1 MADFQ
6 IQKTNTDKRLVFG
19 WANVAI
25 RKDGEQI
32 VDYQGDMFDPE
43 DLEEAAYDY
52 VLHFRDAGEE
62 HISHLRKK
70 AKLVESVVFTKEKMA
85 AMGIPEGIVPEGWWI
100 GFKVHDDT
108 AWDKIKKGQYRMFS
122 IEGNGV
128 RVPVIEKSKKEDSMT
143 FGEMIEKFN
152 PNHDP
157 KTGRFT
163 SGSALSGISNRTI
176 SGGGISIHTKSGREP
191 KKGYMV
197 AAYTDRSQWI
207 SEADTKDPAK
217 RQAAIKDFME
227 KNKDV
232 LSDPNNFLGTWYDTE
247 SKRISLDI
255 SRCVEDKDAAITMG
269 QEYNQ
274 IAIWDVANFEEIPTG
289 GSGEF

>member
-1 MADFQ
+1 MADFH

-25 RKDGEQI
+25 RKDGQQI
-32 VDYQGDMFDPE
+32 VDWQGDMFDPE

-52 VLHFRDAGEE
+52 VLNFRDAGEE

-70 AKLVESVVFTKEKMA
+70 AKMVESVVFTKEKMS
-85 AMGIPEGIVPEGWWI
+85 AMGIPEGLVPEGWWI
-100 GFKVHDDT
+100 GFKVHDDE

-122 IEGNGV
+122 IEGNGT
-128 RVPVIEKSKKEDSMT
+128 RVPVIEKSKKADSMT
-143 FGEMIEKFN
+143 FAEMVMKYN

-157 KTGRFT
+157 ATGRFT
-163 SGSALSGISNRTI
+163 SGSAISGISSRTI
-176 SGGGISIHTKSGREP
+176 SGGGISIHTKSGKEP

-207 SEADTKDPAK
+207 SESDTKDASK
-217 RQAAIKDFME
+217 RQAIIKDFME

-232 LSDPNNFLGTWYDTE
+232 LSDPNNYLGTWYDTE

-255 SRCVEDKDAAITMG
+255 SRCVENKDEAIRMG
-269 QEYNQ
+269 RKYNQ
-274 IAIWDVANFEEIPTG
+274 IAIWDVANFEEIATG